1 MKIRATAA
9 FLVCLLATAAA
20 TAARADGN
28 VETIGAFTGPASPS
42 VQGVLQPSGYRVTL
56 DGSVVAE
63 VWLRKDAPG
72 LVPSA
77 LVGVVTFPKDT
88 SDFRGQAVKAGS
100 YTMRYAQMP
109 SDGNHLGAAP
119 TTDFLLLSPLA
130 DDTDAAAQPDSAALT
145 KMSAKT
151 VGLNHPAG
159 LNLAA
164 GGEPEKYPAVATNED
179 GHEVLHVKLE
189 TAKGGQPIALVVKG
203 QTGH

>member
-1 MKIRATAA
+1 MPAL
-9 FLVCLLATAAA
+9 LVCLPLLAAPP
-20 TAARADGN
+20 AARAAGN
-28 VETIGAFTGPASPS
+28 VETIGAFTGPAAPS
-42 VQGVLQPSGYRVTL
+42 VQGVLQPSGYRVTV
-56 DGSVVAE
+56 DGSVAAE
-63 VWLRKDAPG
+63 IWLRKEAPG

-100 YTMRYAQMP
+100 YSLRYAQMP

-130 DDTDAAAQPDSAALT
+130 DDTDAAAQPEFTALT
-145 KMSAKT
+145 KMSAKAA
-151 VGLNHPAG
+151 GLNHPAG

-164 GGEPEKYPAVATNED
+164 GGEPEEYPAMATDEY
-179 GHEVLHVKLE
+179 GHEVLHVKLQ
-189 TAKGGQPIALVVKG
+189 TAKGEQPIALVVKG